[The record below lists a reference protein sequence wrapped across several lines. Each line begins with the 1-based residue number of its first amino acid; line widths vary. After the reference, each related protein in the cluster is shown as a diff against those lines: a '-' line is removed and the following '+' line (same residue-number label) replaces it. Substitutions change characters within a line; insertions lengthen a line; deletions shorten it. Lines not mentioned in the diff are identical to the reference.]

1 MGLMRMGLPFIGLAL
16 GSVLFCGG
24 FRAAVGSAAPAKLKL
39 QMQRSSP
46 QDLEISGVVPDIP
59 AGASR
64 FVRYSD
70 LAALPQVSFTVKDDT
85 NFDGP
90 AQLSGV
96 PLVALIAALGFSG
109 GNQPLIAAICTDGY
123 EGHYTAAY
131 RAEHHPFLVLKMNG
145 QMPAQWPKGPDGIP
159 FAPYFISHAFF
170 KPDYKILGHAD
181 EPQIPIGITQLRF
194 YDQAAAFTPLKPPA
208 SAGAAAMQ
216 GYKIALQNCLRCHRA
231 ENIGGN
237 KSPFQWPQLAM
248 IAQGNAAAF
257 GKYVVQPNRVNPEAT
272 MPANPTYDAPTVA
285 ALVAYF
291 QSQGG
296 KQ

>member
-1 MGLMRMGLPFIGLAL
+1 MGLMRMGLAFIGLTL
-16 GSVLFCGG
+16 GSILLTGG
-24 FRAAVGSAAPAKLKL
+24 FRAATGSAAPAKIPL

-46 QDLEISGVVPDIP
+46 QDLEISGVVPGIP

-70 LAALPQVSFTVKDDT
+70 LALLPQVASTVKDDS
-85 NFDGP
+85 NLDGP

-96 PLVALIAALGFSG
+96 PLAGLIAALGFTG
-109 GNQPLIAAICTDGY
+109 GSQSLVAAICTDGY
-123 EGHYTAAY
+123 EGHYTAEY
-131 RAEHHPFLVLKMNG
+131 RTEHHPFLVLKMNG

-194 YDQAAAFTPLKPPA
+194 YDQAAALAPLKPPA

-216 GYKIALQNCLRCHRA
+216 GYRIAVQNCLRCHRA
-231 ENIGGN
+231 ENIGGS

-272 MPANPTYDAPTVA
+272 MPANPTYDAATVA
-285 ALVAYF
+285 ALAAYF